1 MDMNMIG
8 TVRYIIKYA
17 SVGVEQWRT
26 ESNSLVLSIAYK
38 KGFLAFAHG
47 YRYIELL
54 PRHG

>member
-1 MDMNMIG
+1 MNMIG
-8 TVRYIIKYA
+8 TIRYIIKYA
-17 SVGVEQWRT
+17 SVGVEQWRA
-26 ESNSLVLSIAYK
+26 ESKNLVLSIAYK